1 MQRTPFYTS
10 SQSTQSTQSKSKK
23 TSMTMSSSLMPPT
36 TQGPRGLKAAQLAA
50 VTSML
55 ALSSEADNKASGG
68 GGSSSPYGQQQQQSS
83 QQRDANPWKL
93 LIYDTHT
100 RSIISPL
107 LSVSQLR
114 ANGVTLH
121 LLLNSDRES
130 IPDVPAVY
138 FVQPTQDNLSI
149 IARDCSRNLYE
160 RAHLHFSTR
169 IDRPVMEEFARL
181 VVNTGGLNNVA
192 SVHDQFVDFVCLENN
207 LFSLN
212 VPNSYCVY
220 NNPGATEND
229 MEVAMGNIAQ
239 GLFSVVATTGYVPI
253 IRCPRGGAP
262 EMVARKLCRLIVEHP
277 TLIRSSTSS
286 SSSSKNNMS
295 SHHHR
300 PVLVIM
306 DRNMDLITPVQHA
319 STYQALVDDVLDH
332 KANRVEFN
340 VKQDTGNNDN
350 AGGRGGRKPAV
361 VRKKLDID
369 PDVDPFYSQHKFNPF
384 PEAIESNGVELQDV
398 TAKEQQIRSK
408 TGGGGGGAVVAAP
421 GGGESSELATAVE
434 SLPVLL
440 DRKKK
445 LEVHTSIL
453 QAVMNE
459 VAARDVPQF
468 YELETSL
475 ATGSYK
481 NDPGKAKK
489 EVIELAADP
498 SKGDVNDKVRLVIV
512 YALSNGVG
520 NTSDIDEVAQAMK
533 ESLETKGSTIS
544 ANADGSGGATE
555 GAGGGGTHGT
565 LTKEDRARLES
576 GLRAITYLKK
586 LRSMQMIPT
595 MSDMMQTE
603 VSGGTGGTSSGS
615 DMLSS
620 FMARATNQATGLLAK
635 ATDKLGTMLGKTHK
649 HRSTIAVENIC
660 EMRPNT
666 EDDEY
671 LYLDPRVKG
680 DVDVAALRNAARAPV
695 REAIAFMIGGGCY
708 GEYQNLQMVA
718 NERRSVTYGSTEIV
732 DPCTFLNHLAK
743 LAD

>member
-1 MQRTPFYTS
+1 
-10 SQSTQSTQSKSKK
+10 
-23 TSMTMSSSLMPPT
+23 
-36 TQGPRGLKAAQLAA
+36 
-50 VTSML
+50 
-55 ALSSEADNKASGG
+55 
-68 GGSSSPYGQQQQQSS
+68 
-83 QQRDANPWKL
+83 
-93 LIYDTHT
+93 
-100 RSIISPL
+100 
-107 LSVSQLR
+107 
-114 ANGVTLH
+114 
-121 LLLNSDRES
+121 
-130 IPDVPAVY
+130 
-138 FVQPTQDNLSI
+138 
-149 IARDCSRNLYE
+149 
-160 RAHLHFSTR
+160 
-169 IDRPVMEEFARL
+169 MEEFARL
-181 VVNTGGLNNVA
+181 VVNTGGLSAVA

-212 VPNSYCVY
+212 VPQSYCVY
-220 NNPGATEND
+220 NNPGATEQD
-229 MEVAMGNIAQ
+229 MELAMGNIAT
-239 GLFSVVATTGYVPI
+239 GLFSVVATLGCVPV

-262 EMVARKLCRLIVEHP
+262 EMVARKLCKLIAEHP
-277 TLIRSSTSS
+277 TLIRS
-286 SSSSKNNMS
+286 KDGLHK
-295 SHHHR
+295 SHNR

-340 VKQDTGNNDN
+340 VKQDANTAAAT
-350 AGGRGGRKPAV
+350 AGSRGRAPPV

-369 PDVDPFYSQHKFNPF
+369 PDMDPFYSQHKFNPF
-384 PEAIESNGVELQDV
+384 PEAIESNGAELQEV
-398 TAKEQQIRSK
+398 SAREQQIRSK
-408 TGGGGGGAVVAAP
+408 TGGAGTTVAAAVVSHHGGGD
-421 GGGESSELATAVE
+421 SNELATAVE

-481 NDPGKAKK
+481 NDPSSAKK
-489 EVIELAADP
+489 EVIGLVADP
-498 SKGDVNDKVRLVIV
+498 SKGNVNDKVRLVIV

-544 ANADGSGGATE
+544 ADGAAGSTSTAAA
-555 GAGGGGTHGT
+555 AGGGGGGSHGT
-565 LTKEDRARLES
+565 LSKEDRALLES
-576 GLRAITYLKK
+576 GLRAIDYLKK
-586 LRSMQMIPT
+586 LRSMHMIPT
-595 MSDMMQTE
+595 MSSMMQTE
-603 VSGGTGGTSSGS
+603 VSGGNASSGS

-718 NERRSVTYGSTEIV
+718 NDRRSITYGSTEIV
-732 DPCTFLNHLAK
+732 DPSTFLNHLAK
-743 LAD
+743 LA

>member
-1 MQRTPFYTS
+1 MVAIS
-10 SQSTQSTQSKSKK
+10 
-23 TSMTMSSSLMPPT
+23 PP
-36 TQGPRGLKAAQLAA
+36 TQGPSGLKAAQLSA
-50 VTSML
+50 VTNML
-55 ALSSEADNKASGG
+55 ALSNNNDADNNNHKSNSGG
-68 GGSSSPYGQQQQQSS
+68 SNNTYGQQQQQQQ

-93 LIYDTHT
+93 LIYDKHT

-114 ANGVTLH
+114 SNGVTLH
-121 LLLNSDRES
+121 LLLNSDREP

-138 FVQPTQDNLSI
+138 FVQPTQENLSI

-181 VVNTGGLNNVA
+181 VVNTGGLSAVA

-212 VPNSYCVY
+212 VPQSYCVY
-220 NNPGATEND
+220 NNPGATEQD
-229 MEVAMGNIAQ
+229 MELAMGNIAT
-239 GLFSVVATTGYVPI
+239 GLFSVVATLGCVPV

-262 EMVARKLCRLIVEHP
+262 EMVARKLCKLIAEHP
-277 TLIRSSTSS
+277 TLIRS
-286 SSSSKNNMS
+286 KDGLHK
-295 SHHHR
+295 SHNR

-340 VKQDTGNNDN
+340 VKQDANTAAAT
-350 AGGRGGRKPAV
+350 AGSRGRAPPV

-369 PDVDPFYSQHKFNPF
+369 PDMDPFYSQHKFNPF
-384 PEAIESNGVELQDV
+384 PEAIESNGAELQEV
-398 TAKEQQIRSK
+398 SAREQQIRSK
-408 TGGGGGGAVVAAP
+408 TGGAGTTVAAAVVSHHGGGD
-421 GGGESSELATAVE
+421 SNELATAVE

-481 NDPGKAKK
+481 NDPSSAKK
-489 EVIELAADP
+489 EVIGLVADP
-498 SKGDVNDKVRLVIV
+498 SKGNVNDKVRLVIV

-544 ANADGSGGATE
+544 ADGAAGSTSTAAA
-555 GAGGGGTHGT
+555 AGGGGGGGSHGT
-565 LTKEDRARLES
+565 LSKEDRALLES
-576 GLRAITYLKK
+576 GLRAIDYLKK
-586 LRSMQMIPT
+586 LRSMHMIPT
-595 MSDMMQTE
+595 MSSMMQTE
-603 VSGGTGGTSSGS
+603 VSGGNASSGS

-718 NERRSVTYGSTEIV
+718 NDRRSITYGSTEIV
-732 DPCTFLNHLAK
+732 DPSTFLNHLAK
-743 LAD
+743 LA

>member
-1 MQRTPFYTS
+1 
-10 SQSTQSTQSKSKK
+10 
-23 TSMTMSSSLMPPT
+23 
-36 TQGPRGLKAAQLAA
+36 
-50 VTSML
+50 
-55 ALSSEADNKASGG
+55 
-68 GGSSSPYGQQQQQSS
+68 
-83 QQRDANPWKL
+83 
-93 LIYDTHT
+93 
-100 RSIISPL
+100 
-107 LSVSQLR
+107 
-114 ANGVTLH
+114 
-121 LLLNSDRES
+121 
-130 IPDVPAVY
+130 
-138 FVQPTQDNLSI
+138 
-149 IARDCSRNLYE
+149 
-160 RAHLHFSTR
+160 
-169 IDRPVMEEFARL
+169 MEEFARL
-181 VVNTGGLNNVA
+181 VVNTGGLSAVA

-212 VPNSYCVY
+212 VPQSYCVY
-220 NNPGATEND
+220 NNPGATEQD
-229 MEVAMGNIAQ
+229 MELAMGNIAT
-239 GLFSVVATTGYVPI
+239 GLFSVVATLGCVPV

-262 EMVARKLCRLIVEHP
+262 EMVARKLCKLIAEHP
-277 TLIRSSTSS
+277 TLIRS
-286 SSSSKNNMS
+286 KDGLHK
-295 SHHHR
+295 SHNR

-340 VKQDTGNNDN
+340 VKQDTNTAAAT
-350 AGGRGGRKPAV
+350 AGSRGRAPPV

-369 PDVDPFYSQHKFNPF
+369 PDMDPFYSQHKFNPF
-384 PEAIESNGVELQDV
+384 PEAIESNGAELQEV
-398 TAKEQQIRSK
+398 SAREQQIRSK
-408 TGGGGGGAVVAAP
+408 TGGAGTTVAAAVVSHHGGGD
-421 GGGESSELATAVE
+421 SNELATAVE

-481 NDPGKAKK
+481 NDPSSAKK
-489 EVIELAADP
+489 EVIGLVADP
-498 SKGDVNDKVRLVIV
+498 SKGNVNDKVRLVIV

-544 ANADGSGGATE
+544 ADGAAGSTSTAAA
-555 GAGGGGTHGT
+555 AGGGGGGSHGT
-565 LTKEDRARLES
+565 LSKEDRAFLES
-576 GLRAITYLKK
+576 GLRAIDYLKK
-586 LRSMQMIPT
+586 LRSMHMIPT
-595 MSDMMQTE
+595 MSSMMQTE
-603 VSGGTGGTSSGS
+603 VSGGNASSGS

-718 NERRSVTYGSTEIV
+718 NDRRSITYGSTEIV
-732 DPCTFLNHLAK
+732 DPSTFLNHLAN
-743 LAD
+743 LA

>member
-1 MQRTPFYTS
+1 
-10 SQSTQSTQSKSKK
+10 
-23 TSMTMSSSLMPPT
+23 
-36 TQGPRGLKAAQLAA
+36 
-50 VTSML
+50 
-55 ALSSEADNKASGG
+55 
-68 GGSSSPYGQQQQQSS
+68 
-83 QQRDANPWKL
+83 
-93 LIYDTHT
+93 
-100 RSIISPL
+100 
-107 LSVSQLR
+107 
-114 ANGVTLH
+114 
-121 LLLNSDRES
+121 
-130 IPDVPAVY
+130 
-138 FVQPTQDNLSI
+138 
-149 IARDCSRNLYE
+149 
-160 RAHLHFSTR
+160 
-169 IDRPVMEEFARL
+169 MEEFARL
-181 VVNTGGLNNVA
+181 VVNTGGLSAVA

-212 VPNSYCVY
+212 VPQSYCVY
-220 NNPGATEND
+220 NNPGATEQD
-229 MEVAMGNIAQ
+229 MELAMGNIAT
-239 GLFSVVATTGYVPI
+239 GLFSVVATLGCVPV

-262 EMVARKLCRLIVEHP
+262 EMVARKLCKLIAEHP
-277 TLIRSSTSS
+277 TLIRS
-286 SSSSKNNMS
+286 KDGLHK
-295 SHHHR
+295 SHNR

-340 VKQDTGNNDN
+340 VKQDANTAAAT
-350 AGGRGGRKPAV
+350 AGSRGRAPPV

-369 PDVDPFYSQHKFNPF
+369 PDMDPFYSQHKFNPF
-384 PEAIESNGVELQDV
+384 PEAIESNGAELQEV
-398 TAKEQQIRSK
+398 SAREQQIRSK
-408 TGGGGGGAVVAAP
+408 TGGAGTTAAAAVVSHHGGGD
-421 GGGESSELATAVE
+421 SNELATAVE

-481 NDPGKAKK
+481 NDPSSAKK
-489 EVIELAADP
+489 EVIGLVADP
-498 SKGDVNDKVRLVIV
+498 SKGNVNDKVRLVIV

-544 ANADGSGGATE
+544 ADGAAGSTSTAAA
-555 GAGGGGTHGT
+555 AGGGGGGGSHGT
-565 LTKEDRARLES
+565 LSKEDRALLES
-576 GLRAITYLKK
+576 GLRAIDYLKK
-586 LRSMQMIPT
+586 LRSMHMIPT
-595 MSDMMQTE
+595 MSSMMQTE
-603 VSGGTGGTSSGS
+603 VSGGNASSGS

-718 NERRSVTYGSTEIV
+718 NDRRSITYGSTEIV
-732 DPCTFLNHLAK
+732 DPSTFLNHLAK
-743 LAD
+743 LA

>member
-1 MQRTPFYTS
+1 MVA
-10 SQSTQSTQSKSKK
+10 
-23 TSMTMSSSLMPPT
+23 MSLPPP
-36 TQGPRGLKAAQLAA
+36 QGPSGLKAAQLSA
-50 VTSML
+50 VTNML
-55 ALSSEADNKASGG
+55 ALSNNNNNDTDDSNKSGG
-68 GGSSSPYGQQQQQSS
+68 GGVLSYSQQQQQQQQR

-93 LIYDTHT
+93 LIYDAHT

-114 ANGVTLH
+114 SNGVTLH
-121 LLLNSDRES
+121 LLLNSDREP

-138 FVQPTQDNLSI
+138 FVQPTQENLSI

-169 IDRPVMEEFARL
+169 IERPVMEEFARL
-181 VVNTGGLNNVA
+181 VVNTGGLSSVA

-212 VPNSYCVY
+212 VPQSYCVY
-220 NNPGATEND
+220 NNPGATEQD
-229 MEVAMGNIAQ
+229 MELAMGNIAQ
-239 GLFSVVATTGYVPI
+239 GLFSVVATLGCVPV

-262 EMVARKLCRLIVEHP
+262 EMVARKLSKLIVEHP
-277 TLIRSSTSS
+277 TLIRS
-286 SSSSKNNMS
+286 KDGLHK
-295 SHHHR
+295 SHNR

-340 VKQDTGNNDN
+340 VKQDGN
-350 AGGRGGRKPAV
+350 ATSAQTRGGRAPPV

-369 PDVDPFYSQHKFNPF
+369 PDMDPFYSRHKFNPF
-384 PEAIESNGVELQDV
+384 PEAIESNGAELQEV
-398 TAKEQQIRSK
+398 SAREQQIRSK
-408 TGGGGGGAVVAAP
+408 TGGVGGASTAVSSGGGGD
-421 GGGESSELATAVE
+421 SSELATAVE

-481 NDPGKAKK
+481 SDPSKAKK

-498 SKGDVNDKVRLVIV
+498 SKGNVNDKVRLVIV

-544 ANADGSGGATE
+544 AD
-555 GAGGGGTHGT
+555 GAGGSTAATEGGTHGT
-565 LTKEDRARLES
+565 LTKEDRALLEN
-576 GLRAITYLKK
+576 GLRAIDYLKK
-586 LRSMQMIPT
+586 LRSMRMIPT
-595 MSDMMQTE
+595 MSSTMQTE
-603 VSGGTGGTSSGS
+603 ISGGTASSGS

-666 EDDEY
+666 EDDDY

-680 DVDVAALRNAARAPV
+680 DVDVTALRNAARAPV

-732 DPCTFLNHLAK
+732 DPSTFLNHLAK
-743 LAD
+743 LA